1 MIRAMASIKGDY
13 WQCYL
18 DGRADKLLRNDI
30 DAQQLADDVVGK
42 GGTLRDVVASAC
54 NRVAAPMESGRAK
67 QRWVSEAAA
76 FIKTAGGDA
85 DAAYA
90 AYLQGRIDK
99 LAVKTERRVVEALE
113 EMFPAGEADDDDDEA
128 DDEGEDEGEDEE

>member
-54 NRVAAPMESGRAK
+54 NRVAAPMESGRTK

-85 DAAYA
+85 EAAYA
-90 AYLQGRIDK
+90 AYLQGRVDK
-99 LAVKTERRVVEALE
+99 LAAKTERRVVEALE
-113 EMFPAGEADDDDDEA
+113 EMFPDGEVEEEEDDDEDE
-128 DDEGEDEGEDEE
+128 DDEGEDDA